1 MSVRPARWLFVWAAL
16 LVSNAAVPAQDPAAI
31 EAPEAGIKA
40 AYLYKFAAYVD
51 WPGNAATGS
60 QAFVIG
66 VMDADE
72 VAQELE
78 RIVPGRSVHDR
89 PVEVRRVREGQSTA
103 GLHMLF
109 IGREGDVRT
118 ALRGPE
124 QPGLLVVT
132 DNPRGL
138 ELGSTINFVLAGEH
152 LGFEVSLE
160 SAQRHGL
167 RISSRMLN
175 VARRVVPKA

>member
-1 MSVRPARWLFVWAAL
+1 VSVRPARWLFLWAAL
-16 LVSNAAVPAQDPAAI
+16 LVSNAAAAARDPAAI
-31 EAPEAGIKA
+31 EATEAGIKA

-51 WPGNAATGS
+51 WPEKPVAAS

-66 VMDADE
+66 VLDADE

-78 RIVPGRSVHDR
+78 RIVPGRSVHER
-89 PVEVRRVREGQSTA
+89 PVEVRRLREGQSTE

-109 IGREGDVRT
+109 VGREADVRG
-118 ALRGPE
+118 ALRGSA

-138 ELGSTINFVLAGEH
+138 ELGSTINFILAGEH
-152 LGFEVSLE
+152 LGFEVSLD

>member
-1 MSVRPARWLFVWAAL
+1 VSVRPARWLFLWAAL
-16 LVSNAAVPAQDPAAI
+16 LVSHAGLPAQDPAAL
-31 EAPEAGIKA
+31 EASEAGIKA

-51 WPGNAATGS
+51 WPEDSWAVS
-60 QAFVIG
+60 RPFVIG

-78 RIVPGRSVHDR
+78 RIVPGRSVHAR

-138 ELGSTINFVLAGEH
+138 ELGSTINFILAAEH

-160 SAQRHGL
+160 AAQRHGL

>member
-1 MSVRPARWLFVWAAL
+1 MSVRPAHWLFLWASL
-16 LVSNAAVPAQDPAAI
+16 LVSNAAVPAQEPATL
-31 EAPEAGIKA
+31 EASEASIKA

-51 WPGNAATGS
+51 WPEDALAAS
-60 QAFVIG
+60 RAFVIG
-66 VMDADE
+66 VMDAED

-78 RIVPGRSVHDR
+78 RFVPGRSVRDR
-89 PVEVRRVREGQSTA
+89 PVEVRRLHEGGSTE
-103 GLHMLF
+103 GLHVLF
-109 IGREGDVRT
+109 VGARADVRA
-118 ALRGPE
+118 ALRGSQ

-138 ELGSTINFVLAGEH
+138 ELGSAINFVLAGEH

>member
-16 LVSNAAVPAQDPAAI
+16 LVSNAAVPAQEPAAL
-31 EAPEAGIKA
+31 EASEAGVKA

-51 WPGNAATGS
+51 WPESASAGS
-60 QAFVIG
+60 RAFVIG

-89 PVEVRRVREGQSTA
+89 PVEVRRLREGHSTA

-109 IGREGDVRT
+109 VGRGADVRA
-118 ALRGPE
+118 ALGGSQ

-160 SAQRHGL
+160 AAQHHGL
-167 RISSRMLN
+167 SISSRMLN

>member
-1 MSVRPARWLFVWAAL
+1 MSVRPARWLFLWTAL
-16 LVSNAAVPAQDPAAI
+16 LVSNAAVPAPEPAAV
-31 EAPEAGIKA
+31 EAPEASVKA
-40 AYLYKFAAYVD
+40 AYLYKFASYVD
-51 WPGNAATGS
+51 WPEDALAAS
-60 QAFVIG
+60 RAFVIG
-66 VMDADE
+66 VMDAED

-89 PVEVRRVREGQSTA
+89 PVEVRRLHEGQSTEA
-103 GLHMLF
+103 LHVLF
-109 IGREGDVRT
+109 VGRGGDVRA

-138 ELGSTINFVLAGEH
+138 ELGSTINFVLAGER
-152 LGFEVSLE
+152 LGFEVSLAA
-160 SAQRHGL
+160 AQRHGL

-175 VARRVVPKA
+175 VARRVVPNP